1 MDRPVRE
8 KKPSNHYNPAKEAAK
23 PQWGEVKKKKT
34 KKPEDKKPE
43 DKKPETKKPVY
54 TRFISS
60 DEEPEP
66 EPPMA
71 GSSAGAAAGPVHT
84 YFSDSD

>member
-8 KKPSNHYNPAKEAAK
+8 KKPTNHYNPAKEAAK

-34 KKPEDKKPE
+34 KKTK

-84 YFSDSD
+84 YFSDSN

>member
-8 KKPSNHYNPAKEAAK
+8 KKPTKLYEPAKEAAK
-23 PQWGEVKKKKT
+23 PQWRKAKKT
-34 KKPEDKKPE
+34 KKVKNPEDKKP
-43 DKKPETKKPVY
+43 VHIH
-54 TRFISS
+54 FISSS

-71 GSSAGAAAGPVHT
+71 GYLAGGAAAGPVHT

>member
-1 MDRPVRE
+1 MDPVRE
-8 KKPSNHYNPAKEAAK
+8 KRVKKPTKHYDPAKEWRK
-23 PQWGEVKKKKT
+23 VKKKKT

-43 DKKPETKKPVY
+43 DKKPVY

-71 GSSAGAAAGPVHT
+71 GSSAGGAAAGPVHT

>member
-1 MDRPVRE
+1 M
-8 KKPSNHYNPAKEAAK
+8 KKPTKHYDPAKEAAK

-34 KKPEDKKPE
+34 KKPE

-71 GSSAGAAAGPVHT
+71 GSSAGGAAAGPVHT